1 MAVANGVVVVG
12 AGLSGLA
19 CAYRL
24 EMAGIPTI
32 VLERAEGPGGRAQTE
47 RRSGY
52 VIDTGPDAMTAGYTH
67 YVSLLEE
74 LGLGDRVVPCSPV
87 LGLIRDGNLH
97 DLRLDRRARLA
108 LTRAL
113 SLPAKLRLALGY
125 VGVRRLLG
133 DVDPYEMVRA
143 SELDDPERS
152 AYEFGLDRFGA
163 EVADYVVDPAMRL
176 VTTVGAR
183 DASIVNLLGAIKGWM
198 SPLINVAGGMD
209 LLPKTLA
216 GRVDAR
222 YGVEVTAVK
231 DRAASVRVTYR
242 DASGGMNAIETGAC
256 VITAMYGDAVGI
268 WPPLAHASPKFGHEL
283 RYARLI
289 GVTLGYSVPTR
300 SGAYVVQVPTK
311 ESREG
316 LLMLM
321 QHNKAPDRAPS
332 GHSLVTVYTDTPAT
346 ERWLDRPDEELEDWA
361 ASLVESWCPEL
372 AGRRDTAVVSRW
384 PRTAYLPEPGYWRRT
399 AALIE
404 ALPGDRRVQIAGDLF
419 NGSSMESAIRWGESA
434 AARVGERL
442 HRGQGLPVSSAQI
455 PLVK

>member
-1 MAVANGVVVVG
+1 MDRVVVVG

-24 EMAGIPTI
+24 DRAGIPTT
-32 VLERAEGPGGRAQTE
+32 VLERAEAPGGRAQTE

-52 VIDTGPDAMTAGYTH
+52 VVDTGPDAMTAGYTH
-67 YVSLLEE
+67 YVALLEE
-74 LGLGDRVVPCSPV
+74 LGMGDRVVHCSPV
-87 LGLIRDGNLH
+87 MGLVRDGKLH
-97 DLRLDRRARLA
+97 DLNLERRAKLA
-108 LTRAL
+108 FTRAL
-113 SLPAKLRLALGY
+113 SVRARLRTAAGY
-125 VGVRRLLG
+125 LGVRRMLHG
-133 DVDPYEMVRA
+133 IDPYELVG
-143 SELDDPERS
+143 SFELDDPDRS

-198 SPLINVAGGMD
+198 APLINVVGGMD

-216 GRVDAR
+216 DRVDVR
-222 YGVEVTAVK
+222 YGVEVGAVK
-231 DRAASVRVTYR
+231 DRAAGVRVTYR
-242 DASGGMNAIETGAC
+242 DPSGGVNAIEAGAC
-256 VITAMYGDAVGI
+256 VITAMYGEAVQI
-268 WPPLAHASPKFGHEL
+268 WPQLAHASPKFGHEL

-289 GVTLGYSVPTR
+289 GVTLGYSVPTN
-300 SGAYVVQVPTK
+300 SKAYVVQVPTI

-321 QHNKAPDRAPS
+321 QHNKAPDRAPA

-361 ASLVESWCPEL
+361 ASLAESWCPEL
-372 AGRRDTAVVSRW
+372 AGKRDMALVSRW

-399 AALIE
+399 AALID
-404 ALPGDRRVQIAGDLF
+404 ALPRDGRVQIAGDLF

-434 AARVGERL
+434 AARVAERL
-442 HRGQGLPVSSAQI
+442 QRGQGRPVSSAQI